1 MTETCCVKP
10 CKNKTNAKTKQQKK
24 QLQDKHTSAVFVKS
38 NLHPAELRVLLVRD
52 RQDLLYLTNIEL
64 SGTSNWDQH

>member
-1 MTETCCVKP
+1 MTKTCCVKP
-10 CKNKTNAKTKQQKK
+10 CKNKTNAKTQQQKK
-24 QLQDKHTSAVFVKS
+24 QFEDKHTSAVFVKS
-38 NLHPAELRVLLVRD
+38 SLHPAELRVLLVRD